1 MWGHDDTNM
10 HVFRHVLYTIHIK
23 LVIVKTSFLS
33 TRKKYFF
40 NNFNINSNKIII
52 LKNNPNSIQ

>member
-1 MWGHDDTNM
+1 MRAHDDINM

-33 TRKKYFF
+33 TRKKYFL
-40 NNFNINSNKIII
+40 II
-52 LKNNPNSIQ
+52 SI